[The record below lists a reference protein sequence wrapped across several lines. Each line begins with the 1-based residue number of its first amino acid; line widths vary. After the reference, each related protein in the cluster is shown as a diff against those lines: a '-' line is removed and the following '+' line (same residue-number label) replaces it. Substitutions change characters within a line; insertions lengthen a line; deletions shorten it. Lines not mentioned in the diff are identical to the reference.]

1 MTVKSP
7 KPYPPDPFAGFSSMS
22 ELSSSLTFDR
32 QRESWI
38 NLALYRGLKWGVV
51 RPLLHGLFRGQVIGQ
66 DQVPLSGPALV
77 VSNHASYFDP
87 PFLSCAMARP
97 VAFMA
102 KEELFAVPGL
112 SQAIQLYGAY
122 PVKRGSGDRGALR
135 AAMGALARGWLVG
148 IFLEG
153 TRTQDGR
160 IHHPKLGAAMIAA
173 KAQVPLIPV
182 GLIGVEKIF
191 SQKSALP
198 QLPPLT
204 IRIGQV
210 IPPPPKSKRSFLGAT
225 TQACQAQIHHLLD
238 QGHPR

>member
-1 MTVKSP
+1 MADLNA
-7 KPYPPDPFAGFSSMS
+7 PPTLAK
-22 ELSSSLTFDR
+22 
-32 QRESWI
+32 QRESAL

-51 RPLLHGLFRGQVIGQ
+51 RPLLHSVFRGKVYGQ
-66 DQVPLSGPALV
+66 ELVPSLGPALV

-102 KEELFAVPGL
+102 KEELFDVPLLG
-112 SQAIQLYGAY
+112 QAIRLYGAY

-135 AAMGALARGWLVG
+135 AALNALEDGWLVG

-160 IHHPKLGAAMIAA
+160 IYDPKLGAAMIAA

-182 GLIGVEKIF
+182 GLIGVEQIF
-191 SQKSALP
+191 QAGSKLP
-198 QLPPLT
+198 RPVPLT
-204 IRIGQV
+204 IRIGPA
-210 IPPPPKSKRSFLGAT
+210 IAPPQRSKRQELEAV
-225 TQACQAQIHHLLD
+225 TQACQEQILALLAQGRD
-238 QGHPR
+238 